1 MINVKE
7 FSKLRNDA
15 LISRKRAIAQDFKVR
30 GKYYSPS
37 ADKYLKKLQEY
48 EIYCKE
54 EKQEDWL
61 RVTTG
66 LINNIGVTSDFDWQ
80 YESFVFENT
89 AKMMEFIHG
98 DVDWDCFNN
107 ASSRFTATLIEDMS
121 ELLLEFSPRGVEFVR
136 NVVMSNYD
144 DCGSMER
151 VQRMYDE
158 LSRNKQDAPKQLVKV
173 VDEVSGVLE

>member
-1 MINVKE
+1 MISVKE
-7 FSKLRNDA
+7 FSTLRNDA

-48 EIYCKE
+48 GVYCKE
-54 EKQEDWL
+54 EKCEDWL

-80 YESFVFENT
+80 YEAFVLENT

-98 DVDWDCFNN
+98 DVEWDCFRN

-121 ELLLEFSPRGVEFVR
+121 ELLLEFSPRGVEFIE
-136 NVVMSNYD
+136 NVVISNYD

-158 LSRNKQDAPKQLVKV
+158 LSRNKQDTPKQLVKV
-173 VDEVSGVLE
+173 INEVSDECE